1 MTRTKLPDLFG
12 LILDPVVTAASV
24 ACTVRTDII
33 SARNW
38 ILLLA
43 VVLLYSVGS
52 VSSQEAVTEKPVTS
66 AEETPGEAEAPAKT
80 EKQPAT
86 EGKSAKG
93 IRETMTPEEFTASG
107 LDKLSPAEL
116 EYLDAW
122 LKGYRHTAE
131 KKAAEKAT
139 AEVTAKVSSAKP
151 RLPTD
156 AMFSRV
162 DGTLGPLT
170 GRTIIKLQ
178 DGTTWKQANA
188 EDRYR
193 PRVTDHPTV
202 MVSHSAFGYKM
213 QIEGMPAFYVNPVRE
228 K

>member
-1 MTRTKLPDLFG
+1 MP
-12 LILDPVVTAASV
+12 AASV
-24 ACTVRTDII
+24 ACTVRTAII
-33 SARNW
+33 VNRIW
-38 ILLLA
+38 IPLFVLA
-43 VVLLYSVGS
+43 FLCGIGS
-52 VSSQEAVTEKPVTS
+52 VISQEAVGEKPVKD
-66 AEETPGEAEAPAKT
+66 AEETPAAEAPAKS
-80 EKQPAT
+80 EKQKAT
-86 EGKSAKG
+86 EAKSTKS
-93 IRETMTPEEFTASG
+93 IQDTMTAEEFTAAG

-122 LKGYRHTAE
+122 LQGYRHTAE

-139 AEVTAKVSSAKP
+139 AEVTAKVGSAKP

-178 DGTTWKQANA
+178 DGTTWKQANS
-188 EDRYR
+188 EDRFR
-193 PRVTDHPTV
+193 PRVTDHPSA
-202 MVSHSAFGYKM
+202 MVTHSAFGYKM